1 MRKHGSGFEYE
12 IERNRDLLRARREA
26 LASKDDSVSIYRQI
40 VSMPSRR
47 FWVSEERASI
57 IISRMIKYGVD
68 SINKMQPKKQEMFLE
83 IYRRVCLIMTLRPND
98 SLYKIV
104 FDVVNQPAPEFY
116 LTSGSAKVIIHR
128 IIKRCRQRGL
138 KKLQP

>member
-26 LASKDDSVSIYRQI
+26 LASRDDSMGIYRQI

-47 FWVSEERASI
+47 FWVSEERAYI
-57 IISRMIKYGVD
+57 VIYRMVKHGAD
-68 SINKMQPKKQEMFLE
+68 SIRQMQPMKQKMFME
-83 IYRRVCLIMTLRPND
+83 IYRRVCQTMALRPND

-128 IIKRCRQRGL
+128 IIQRCRQRGL
-138 KKLQP
+138 KKLRP